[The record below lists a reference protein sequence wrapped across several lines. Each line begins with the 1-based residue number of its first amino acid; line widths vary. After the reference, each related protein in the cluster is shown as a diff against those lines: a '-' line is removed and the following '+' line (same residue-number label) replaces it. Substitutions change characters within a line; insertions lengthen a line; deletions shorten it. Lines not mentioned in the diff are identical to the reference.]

1 MALTYEEFRKYK
13 VTQRPYPK
21 DIERLFNVKKAM
33 VKFKIASVSE
43 LAVKLKINYTVL
55 TEIINGTRRSPVN
68 EKRIAA
74 FFKMPV
80 SELFPPRT
88 QDEIAE
94 MNKKEQERNKGA
106 A

>member
-1 MALTYEEFRKYK
+1 MALTYEEFKKYK
-13 VTQRPYPK
+13 VTKRPYPK

-33 VKFKIASVSE
+33 AKFKIKTVSE
-43 LAVKLKINYTVL
+43 LAKQINMKQQVL
-55 TEIINGTRRSPVN
+55 SDIINGTRRSPIN

-80 SELFPPRT
+80 AELFPPRT
-88 QDEIAE
+88 PKDIAE
-94 MNKKEQERNKGA
+94 MNKREQERSKGA

>member
-13 VTQRPYPK
+13 VTKRPYPF
-21 DIERLFNVKKAM
+21 DFERKQRVERVMYENNIKT
-33 VKFKIASVSE
+33 VSE
-43 LAVKLKINYTVL
+43 LAVKLKIKRTILN
-55 TEIINGTRRSPVN
+55 EIINGTRRSSVN

>member
-1 MALTYEEFRKYK
+1 MYNAEIKNII
-13 VTQRPYPK
+13 
-21 DIERLFNVKKAM
+21 D
-33 VKFKIASVSE
+33 
-43 LAVKLKINYTVL
+43 LARKLKINYTVL

>member
-21 DIERLFNVKKAM
+21 DMERLFNVKKAM
-33 VKFKIASVSE
+33 AKFKIKTVSE
-43 LAVKLKINYTVL
+43 LAVKLKIKRTILN
-55 TEIINGTRRSPVN
+55 EIINGTRRSPVN

-94 MNKKEQERNKGA
+94 MNKKEQARNKGA

>member
-13 VTQRPYPK
+13 VTKRPYPK

-33 VKFKIASVSE
+33 AKFKIKTVSE
-43 LAVKLKINYTVL
+43 LAKQINMKRQLLNAV
-55 TEIINGTRRSPVN
+55 INGTRRSPVN

-94 MNKKEQERNKGA
+94 MNKKEQERNKRA

>member
-13 VTQRPYPK
+13 VTKRPYPF
-21 DIERLFNVKKAM
+21 DFERKQRVERAM
-33 VKFKIASVSE
+33 YNAEIKSIIH
-43 LAVKLKINYTVL
+43 LARKLKINYTVL